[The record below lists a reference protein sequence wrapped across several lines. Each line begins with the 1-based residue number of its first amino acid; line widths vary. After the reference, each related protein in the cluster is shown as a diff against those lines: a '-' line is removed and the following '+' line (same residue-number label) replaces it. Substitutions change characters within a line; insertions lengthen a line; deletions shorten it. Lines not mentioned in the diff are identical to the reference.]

1 MRFRPS
7 NPQVSDNSSGAIHHP
22 GRQRRQRSA
31 VSPNSSLSSYSPPW
45 TMTQRPQSQSVAWPE
60 DDVLT
65 DDGEGPSLAT
75 AMSSWQEEA
84 HWMSFRNAVQY
95 FSSLTIHE
103 ATINE
108 SLDGSAASSFAP
120 SATTLL
126 SSPEN
131 PPPVRHIGVHS
142 SFSATAPVEN
152 CAGER
157 SASTDIMTTPANS
170 LSPPL
175 IVRRASKSSSSHHQQ
190 QQQVLANTDL
200 NANGSIT
207 STSTKE
213 SLAYVQSMA
222 SDLAETKM
230 RLALAQAERDELEFA
245 LISGAKS
252 ERSVSER

>member
-1 MRFRPS
+1 MRFRPR
-7 NPQVSDNSSGAIHHP
+7 NPQVSQNSNEIVHHP

-175 IVRRASKSSSSHHQQ
+175 IVRRASKSSSSHHH
-190 QQQVLANTDL
+190 QQVLANTDL

>member
-1 MRFRPS
+1 MRFRPTS
-7 NPQVSDNSSGAIHHP
+7 QQGVQNSGVLHHP

-31 VSPNSSLSSYSPPW
+31 ASPNSSLSSYSPPW

-65 DDGEGPSLAT
+65 DDGEGPSVAT

-84 HWMSFRNAVQY
+84 HWMSFRSAVQY
-95 FSSLTIHE
+95 FSALTIHE
-103 ATINE
+103 APISE

-120 SATTLL
+120 SSL
-126 SSPEN
+126 STPEN
-131 PPPVRHIGVHS
+131 SPPLRQIGVHS
-142 SFSATAPVEN
+142 SFPPAAEN
-152 CAGER
+152 SPGEH
-157 SASTDIMTTPANS
+157 SASADSLTVPASS
-170 LSPPL
+170 LAPP
-175 IVRRASKSSSSHHQQ
+175 IIARRTSSTSSHNHHSHHTN
-190 QQQVLANTDL
+190 ADL
-200 NANGSIT
+200 NGNGSIT

-245 LISGAKS
+245 LINTGEKAEKCMSGI
-252 ERSVSER
+252 

>member
-7 NPQVSDNSSGAIHHP
+7 SQQVSQQNSGVVHHL

-31 VSPNSSLSSYSPPW
+31 ASPNSSLSSYSPPW
-45 TMTQRPQSQSVAWPE
+45 TMTQRPQSQSVTWPE

-65 DDGEGPSLAT
+65 DDGEGPSVAT

-95 FSSLTIHE
+95 FSTLTIHE
-103 ATINE
+103 APISE

-120 SATTLL
+120 SAATIL
-126 SSPEN
+126 SAPEN
-131 PPPVRHIGVHS
+131 PPPLRQIGVHS
-142 SFSATAPVEN
+142 SFSAVEETVRGEHAASADSLAAP
-152 CAGER
+152 
-157 SASTDIMTTPANS
+157 ASRLA
-170 LSPPL
+170 PPHMA
-175 IVRRASKSSSSHHQQ
+175 RRTSSTSSHNHHSHHTN
-190 QQQVLANTDL
+190 VDL
-200 NANGSIT
+200 NGNGSIT

-245 LISGAKS
+245 LINTGEKAEKCMSGI
-252 ERSVSER
+252 